1 MCYPEKKRLD
11 VLNDYKKMR
20 NVSELCSK
28 HGIARGTFYKWLQ
41 ESTQERPAPRRKPQH
56 VPTHLLAIDTLLRQR
71 WTSAC

>member
-11 VLNDYKKMR
+11 VLNDYKKVR
-20 NVSELCSK
+20 NVSVLCTK

-41 ESTQERPAPRRKPQH
+41 ESRQERPPQRRKQQH

-71 WTSAC
+71 WSRA